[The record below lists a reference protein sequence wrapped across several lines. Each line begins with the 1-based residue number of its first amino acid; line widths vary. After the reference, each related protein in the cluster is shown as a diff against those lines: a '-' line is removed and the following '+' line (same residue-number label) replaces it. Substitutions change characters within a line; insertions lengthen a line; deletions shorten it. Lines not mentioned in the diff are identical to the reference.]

1 MDFTGFFFGI
11 YGLSVLLY
19 ITMITAISRGYI
31 LLTRSA
37 SNEDSSG
44 EINRGLHR
52 QASVHERKIV
62 TVIIPVRNESANIIS
77 LLEDL
82 SKQDYPAD
90 SLEVIVADDFSEDDT
105 IESARRWIVDQNRG
119 NILLIDSPRGPEENY
134 GKKNAIERAF
144 AISKGELVITS
155 DADTRHSV
163 SWVSEMATAFTRDKV
178 QMVLGPVGFPEEKS
192 LFQKIQS
199 LELLGIMGVTAG
211 SAKLGFPLMCNGA
224 NLAYRSQAF
233 RDVQGFTGNH
243 SFHSGDD
250 QFLMMKFR
258 KRFPGGSII
267 FLPEK
272 AAIATTCPSHS
283 WYEFYQQR
291 LRWVSKSRGYRDPMV
306 IVAGLLTYWQF
317 VLIFAGLAGGFFNPV
332 LLLCAGLTWFLK
344 IVSEYPLVRMLTDFY
359 GKKKILKYYFLAQVF
374 QFFYVVVTGL
384 AGQFVTFSWKGRT
397 FRR

>member
-1 MDFTGFFFGI
+1 MI
-11 YGLSVLLY
+11 AI
-19 ITMITAISRGYI
+19 ITRGYVSG
-31 LLTRSA
+31 TRLYSRK
-37 SNEDSSG
+37 DSSKKLQEGFPVQYG
-44 EINRGLHR
+44 E
-52 QASVHERKIV
+52 QKRKIIS
-62 TVIIPVRNESANIIS
+62 VIIPVRNESANIIP

-82 SKQDYPAD
+82 SSQDYPAD
-90 SLEVIVADDFSEDDT
+90 YLEIIIADDFSEDGT
-105 IESARRWIVDQNRG
+105 IESARQWIVDKKKG
-119 NILLIDSPRGPEENY
+119 NVILVDCHPGPADCH

-155 DADTRHSV
+155 DADTRHST
-163 SWVSEMATAFTRDKV
+163 SWVSEMATAFSCDKV
-178 QMVLGPVGFPEEKS
+178 QMVLGPVGFPEENS

-211 SAKLGFPLMCNGA
+211 SAKQGFPLMCNGA

-233 RDVQGFTGNH
+233 RDVKGFTGNY

-258 KRFPGGSII
+258 KRFRGGSII
-267 FLPEK
+267 FLSEK
-272 AAIATTCPSHS
+272 AAIATTSPSNS

-306 IVAGLLTYWQF
+306 IVAGLLTYGQF
-317 VLIFAGLAGGFFNPV
+317 VLIFAGLAGSFFNPV

-344 IVSEYPLVRMLTDFY
+344 IVSEYPLVRMAAGFY
-359 GKKKILKYYFLAQVF
+359 GKKKLLKYYLVAQVF
-374 QFFYVVVTGL
+374 QFVYVIVTGL